1 MRTFL
6 IILFTFLLPLS
17 YSLAE
22 KARPNIIYI
31 MTDDQRW
38 DTFGCYGR
46 PEFQTTHID
55 KLAKEGVI
63 FDNVYFAVSICAPSR
78 ATVMTGRYF
87 ASHQSG
93 FSYPFNRR
101 LTKEDFD
108 NTYPAIFK
116 NAGYR
121 TGFIGKFG
129 MFTERG
135 GVKSEN
141 YFDYYAVRGRFIP
154 KDDKELAH
162 IYRKERDPKERTLK
176 KGDAMIHFLDS
187 QPKDKPFCLSVSFD
201 AVKNNRDED
210 MYGPH
215 TAIFENKTMSV
226 PQNWV
231 EGMNKKMPE
240 VVQKYARGYR
250 LHKTETS
257 TPALYQKV
265 ARRFATQ
272 GYTVDQQVARL
283 MKKLKEMNVLDNTI
297 IIYTS
302 DNGRFHGS
310 HGLFSKALLY
320 DDVMKAP
327 FIVYDGRVAKR
338 KRGYR
343 ESALVSF
350 VDIAPTIIAMA
361 GLEIPES
368 MQGRDFSNILNKTQ
382 DRNTWRD
389 YVFME
394 NLFIEEIFKARI
406 KGVED
411 LDEVNT
417 QIIEGNRSYRSR
429 GVRNTKYKYF
439 VYYEQHPAIE
449 ELYDLSK
456 DPQEMNNVAH
466 DPSYKKVLVQLRE
479 KTEDLYQKHKQE

>member
-1 MRTFL
+1 MKTLFVTA
-6 IILFTFLLPLS
+6 FTFLLSLGH
-17 YSLAE
+17 SLAE
-22 KARPNIIYI
+22 ERKPNIVYV

-46 PEFQTTHID
+46 PDFQTTNID

-63 FDNVYFAVSICAPSR
+63 FDNVYYTVGICAPSR

-87 ASHQSG
+87 ASHRSG
-93 FSYPFNRR
+93 FTYPFDRR
-101 LTKEDFD
+101 LTKDDFD
-108 NTYPAIFK
+108 NTYPAVFK
-116 NAGYR
+116 KAGYR

-129 MFTERG
+129 IYTEARE
-135 GVKSEN
+135 VRPEN
-141 YFDYYAVRGRFIP
+141 YFDYYAVHGKFIP
-154 KDDKELAH
+154 KDDAVLKH
-162 IYRKERDPKERTLK
+162 IYRAERDPKERTLK

-201 AVKNNRDED
+201 AVKNDKDAD

-226 PQNWV
+226 PENWV
-231 EGMNKKMPE
+231 EGINEEMPE

-250 LHKTETS
+250 IHKHQTS
-257 TPALYQKV
+257 TPELYQKV

-283 MKKLKEMNVLDNTI
+283 MKKLKEMKVLDNTI
-297 IIYTS
+297 VIYTS

-320 DDVMKAP
+320 DDAIKAP
-327 FIVYDGRVAKR
+327 FIVYDGRVSKR

-343 ESALVSF
+343 ESALISF
-350 VDIAPTIIAMA
+350 ADIAPTLISMA
-361 GLEIPES
+361 DLEIPEK
-368 MQGRDFSNILNKTQ
+368 MQGKDFSNILNKTQ
-382 DRNTWRD
+382 DLSTWRD

-394 NLFIEEIFKARI
+394 NLFIEEMFTARI
-406 KGVED
+406 KGVENI
-411 LDEVNT
+411 DEVNT
-417 QIIEGNRSYRSR
+417 QMVEGNRSYRSR

-439 VYYEQHPAIE
+439 VYYEQNPVIE
-449 ELYDLSK
+449 ELYDISK
-456 DPQEMNNVAH
+456 DPHEMNNVAH
-466 DPSYKKVLVQLRE
+466 DPSYQKILVQLRE
-479 KTEDLYQKHKQE
+479 KTEELYQKHKQ

>member
-1 MRTFL
+1 MRTFFV
-6 IILFTFLLPLS
+6 IVFTFLLSLS
-17 YSLAE
+17 NSKAE
-22 KARPNIIYI
+22 ERKPNIVYI

-46 PEFQTTHID
+46 PEFQTTNID

-63 FDNVYFAVSICAPSR
+63 FDNVYYAVGICAPSR

-87 ASHQSG
+87 ASHRSG
-93 FSYPFNRR
+93 FTYPFDRYIN
-101 LTKEDFD
+101 KEDFD
-108 NTYPAIFK
+108 NTYPAILK

-129 MFTERG
+129 IYTDVRE
-135 GVKSEN
+135 VKTEN
-141 YFDYYAVRGRFIP
+141 YFDYYAVGRNFIP
-154 KDDKELAH
+154 KDDTVLTH
-162 IYRKERDPKERTLK
+162 IFRAERDPKERTLK
-176 KGDAMIHFLDS
+176 KGDAMIHFLDK

-201 AVKNNRDED
+201 AVKNDKDAD

-215 TAIFENKTMSV
+215 TAIFENETMSV
-226 PQNWV
+226 PKNWV
-231 EGMNKKMPE
+231 EGFNEEMPE

-250 LHKTETS
+250 LHKRTF

-283 MKKLKEMNVLDNTI
+283 MKKLKEMKVLDNTI

-310 HGLFSKALLY
+310 HGLFDKALLY
-320 DDVMKAP
+320 DDAMKAP
-327 FIVYDGRVAKR
+327 FIIYDGRLPKR

-343 ESALVSF
+343 ESALISF
-350 VDIAPTIIAMA
+350 TDIAPTIISMA
-361 GLEIPES
+361 KLDIPKS
-368 MQGRDFSNILNKTQ
+368 MQGRDITNILNKTQ
-382 DRNTWRD
+382 DLSTWRD

-394 NLFIEEIFKARI
+394 NLFIEEMFTARI
-406 KGVED
+406 KKLKNLE
-411 LDEVNT
+411 EVNAEM
-417 QIIEGNRSYRSR
+417 IKANRSYRSR

-439 VYYEQHPAIE
+439 VYYEQNPMIE
-449 ELYDLSK
+449 ELYDISK
-456 DPQEMNNVAH
+456 DPDEMHNIAN
-466 DPSYKKVLVQLRE
+466 DPSYQKVLLELRA
-479 KTEDLYQKHKQE
+479 KTEELYQKHKK